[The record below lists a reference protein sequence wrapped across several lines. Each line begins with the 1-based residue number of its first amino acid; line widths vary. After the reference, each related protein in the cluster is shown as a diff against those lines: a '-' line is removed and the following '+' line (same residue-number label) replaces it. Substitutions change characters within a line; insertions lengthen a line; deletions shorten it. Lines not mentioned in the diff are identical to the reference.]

1 MLRQAG
7 GLLSKLHG
15 SPQQYGVVACVADAL
30 QAGFSNIAESINT
43 LAERPDNTFGQDKQV
58 QANSLARTPASA
70 LQQRREMSLRYARQ
84 IGKENAQYS
93 YRNDVVAL
101 HGQLTDYL
109 IKVVPNWIK
118 FAVAGPGQSFN
129 IYQEPTIYTTP
140 DNLLPLC
147 RFLRDHVNTQF
158 KCLIDITAVD
168 FPERAAR
175 FEVVYHLLSP
185 RWNNRIRIKVCVDEV
200 TAVPSLCP
208 VFAAANWF
216 ERETWD
222 MFGVFFSG
230 HPDLRRILTDYG
242 FQGHPLRKDFPLS
255 GYTEVRYDYAKK
267 RVVSEPLELSQEFR
281 YFDFS
286 SPWDTLPR

>member
-147 RFLRDHVNTQF
+147 RL
-158 KCLIDITAVD
+158 
-168 FPERAAR
+168 AA
-175 FEVVYHLLSP
+175 P
-185 RWNNRIRIKVCVDEV
+185 
-200 TAVPSLCP
+200 
-208 VFAAANWF
+208 AAAM
-216 ERETWD
+216 ELQCCSSSSSD
-222 MFGVFFSG
+222 S
-230 HPDLRRILTDYG
+230 DRIAAQL
-242 FQGHPLRKDFPLS
+242 HNPLPIAAVRHQVQCSMHFTCSNHGDPAGSCQANTPL
-255 GYTEVRYDYAKK
+255 
-267 RVVSEPLELSQEFR
+267 PL
-281 YFDFS
+281 
-286 SPWDTLPR
+286 